1 VRAISILAFSAGSN
15 ADAPATQ
22 NQATSPTT
30 SAGPNRSGGAAGRSG
45 VSGASTAGPE
55 GASGASIGSDTPSV
69 ERAARA
75 ENQTTPHS
83 SGDFAL
89 GAVRDRVAGWLG
101 RTSFAARPQL
111 ATESA
116 GGMNLGLL
124 TLTALLVGLL
134 GWALLTWSPLSRP

>member
-1 VRAISILAFSAGSN
+1 MRAISLLVFSAGSN

-55 GASGASIGSDTPSV
+55 GASGASIGSDAPSV
-69 ERAARA
+69 GRARPAGDGTVA
-75 ENQTTPHS
+75 HS
-83 SGDFAL
+83 SG
-89 GAVRDRVAGWLG
+89 GSAVGSFPDRVANWLG
-101 RTSFAARPQL
+101 RTSYAARPQL
-111 ATESA
+111 ATDSS
-116 GGMNLGLL
+116 GGMNLGIL